1 MISKAKVVSHRGL
14 STYAVDN
21 MKTSKPES
29 ERDSGFSDGSS
40 GYLSAVDQM
49 DPEEAGRQCSQ
60 ATSQVA
66 VMTGSYP
73 SLSPMIIMN
82 NVVLKQPNTGTP
94 ALKPWGFQPALEMIP
109 QPQVVFLQPVVTK
122 SSSASQKSPPDKRRK
137 SRKYLPILKSYPKIA
152 PHPGESLVEKGGSG
166 SSGQSSLAS
175 GQERRHRHRL
185 KRDLQ
190 PVCTVSASEPAASV
204 ATTTQSTSPR
214 RCSSLPVPDI
224 PDATSSSH
232 GSNSSL
238 ATNSSQTTST
248 TISSLAYAQG
258 LEPLQLPSTSPNS
271 AIESNGSASWSW
283 PAEQPDAHT
292 DRDDPDPLPDSQSKQ
307 QRFCNTYNILHKSGL
322 LGITLRT
329 KELIRLNRRTQSQ
342 LEQLR
347 LHTSLFMEAV
357 CSNDPEIWTKLQLAM
372 MEDCPAGAEEQEAGE
387 KDALS
392 TLP

>member
-1 MISKAKVVSHRGL
+1 MISKAKVASHRRL
-14 STYAVDN
+14 STYVVDN

-60 ATSQVA
+60 TTSQVA

-73 SLSPMIIMN
+73 NISPMIIMN

-94 ALKPWGFQPALEMIP
+94 ALKPWGFQPALEMLP

-152 PHPGESLVEKGGSG
+152 PHPGESLAEKGGSG

-185 KRDLQ
+185 KRDSQ
-190 PVCTVSASEPAASV
+190 PVCPMPLTSSQATSATKSSPAYAEEPA
-204 ATTTQSTSPR
+204 
-214 RCSSLPVPDI
+214 
-224 PDATSSSH
+224 
-232 GSNSSL
+232 
-238 ATNSSQTTST
+238 
-248 TISSLAYAQG
+248 
-258 LEPLQLPSTSPNS
+258 PLQLPSASPNS
-271 AIESNGSASWSW
+271 ATESNGLASWSW
-283 PAEQPDAHT
+283 PVEPEAHT
-292 DRDDPDPLPDSQSKQ
+292 DRDNPDPLPDSQSKQ
-307 QRFCNTYNILHKSGL
+307 QRFCNTYNILRKSGL

-357 CSNDPEIWTKLQLAM
+357 CSNDPEVWTKLQLAM
-372 MEDCPAGAEEQEAGE
+372 MEDCPAGVEKQEAGE
-387 KDALS
+387 KDALG